1 VGRGT
6 SPSAR
11 LHNVERGIAGVR
23 VSLFVH
29 TGRFRRPSWQRLVGS
44 MLCGVL
50 LALLTY
56 DAHRDLPRDDGT
68 LARIQKTGVWRIGM
82 DISDPPFAS
91 EPDGVPIGL
100 DVDFANALGERLGVH
115 VQIQPLGYDGL
126 YDALKTGTVDG
137 LISALSIDPGRYSDV
152 IYSAPYF
159 DNGIV
164 IAARDN
170 GLIRMADLDGR
181 RVAVE
186 YGSTADETARLWQRR
201 LHQLNEQLSQT
212 GDGALDAAR
221 TGQADAALT
230 DAVTARLYLKTH
242 SGLTISPVSVT
253 SDPYAVAVRNNSF
266 FLAGAVN
273 AALDAMRADGTL
285 DALVVHWLPI
295 GG

>member
-1 VGRGT
+1 M
-6 SPSAR
+6 SR
-11 LHNVERGIAGVR
+11 L
-23 VSLFVH
+23 
-29 TGRFRRPSWQRLVGS
+29 RRPSWRRWVGS
-44 MLCGVL
+44 ILCGVL

-68 LARIQKTGVWRIGM
+68 LAHIEQSGVWRIGM

-91 EPDGVPIGL
+91 EPAGAPLGL
-100 DVDFANALGERLGVH
+100 DVDFANALGERLGVR

-137 LISALSIDPGRYSDV
+137 LISALSIDPARFGDV

-164 IAARDN
+164 IVARDPA
-170 GLIRMADLDGR
+170 LIHMVDLEGR

-212 GDGALDAAR
+212 ADDTLDAVRIGAV
-221 TGQADAALT
+221 DAALT
-230 DAVTARLYLKTH
+230 DAVTARLYLKAHT
-242 SGLTISPVSVT
+242 GLRISPVYVT
-253 SDPYAVAVRNNSF
+253 SDPYAVAVRNNSL
-266 FLAGAVN
+266 FLAGAIN
-273 AALDAMRADGTL
+273 TALDGMRADGSL
-285 DALVVHWLPI
+285 DALIDRWLL
-295 GG
+295 GGSSSP